1 MRRRVLGESLALAA
15 CVVAL
20 GAAGC
25 ARTPALAPTVAVAP
39 PPAAPEPAPAVAPA
53 PPVAPPA
60 VAPPPA
66 VTPPTVPSAPLVGP
80 PPTPPGPTVL
90 KKDAPVPPPVAPLS
104 PAPVPPPRV
113 LAPQVGGEEE
123 ARLSREVRT
132 RLEGAEKAV
141 GLIDQKRLGVPQL
154 ETYAT
159 IQSFLSKAREAVVA
173 RDYQRALTLADKA
186 QTLATDLSRSA
197 TR

>member
-1 MRRRVLGESLALAA
+1 
-15 CVVAL
+15 
-20 GAAGC
+20 
-25 ARTPALAPTVAVAP
+25 
-39 PPAAPEPAPAVAPA
+39 
-53 PPVAPPA
+53 
-60 VAPPPA
+60 
-66 VTPPTVPSAPLVGP
+66 
-80 PPTPPGPTVL
+80 VL
-90 KKDAPVPPPVAPLS
+90 KKDAPVPPPPVAPLS